1 MKPESAQDFWS
12 EVTVVFGEALE
23 CPQSQRT
30 AFLLERCAANPDVL
44 HEVHRLIQLEQMTDG
59 FLSGPVE
66 LDREDASLPVLCPG
80 DVVAGRYSVEEQIG
94 QGGMCGGVYRVRDL
108 EHGVPLAL
116 KVICGASEFLAARR
130 ITHRNVCRVFDCGR
144 DGEVQF
150 LTMELLE
157 GESLEALLHAGGP
170 LDDTATVRRLLG
182 QICEG
187 LMAAHEAGVLHRDL
201 KPSNVLLAADGR
213 VVLTD
218 FGLAGIVGQESSAT
232 GSTAGFG
239 TLPYM
244 APEVLAGRPATAAS
258 DVYSLGVMLCEVV
271 TGKLPCDGVRL
282 PFRWRRLIQ
291 QCLAVDPTRRPSVGE
306 FRDRVAGC
314 FLW

>member
-1 MKPESAQDFWS
+1 MRPASAQDFWF
-12 EVTVVFGEALE
+12 EVKMVFGEALE
-23 CPQSQRT
+23 CPPSQRT
-30 AFLLERCAANPDVL
+30 TFLLERCAASPEVL

-66 LDREDASLPVLCPG
+66 LDREDASLPVLRPG
-80 DVVAGRYSVEEQIG
+80 DVVAGRYSVEDQIG
-94 QGGMCGGVYRVRDL
+94 QGGMCGGVYRVLDL

-116 KVICGASEFLAARR
+116 KVICGAQEFLAARH
-130 ITHRNVCRVFDCGR
+130 ITHRNVCRVFDCGL
-144 DGEVQF
+144 DGEMRF

-157 GESLEALLHAGGP
+157 GETLESRLHAAGGP
-170 LDDTATVRRLLG
+170 LDRATEVRWLFR

-201 KPSNVLLAADGR
+201 KPSNVLITSDGR

-218 FGLAGIVGQESSAT
+218 FGLAQMIGHEAAT
-232 GSTAGFG
+232 ASTAGFG

-258 DVYSLGVMLCEVV
+258 DVYSLGVLLCEVV

-282 PFRWRRLIQ
+282 PFRWRRLMQ
-291 QCLAVDPTRRPSVGE
+291 QCLAVDPSRRPSIGE
-306 FRDRVAGC
+306 VRDRVAGR